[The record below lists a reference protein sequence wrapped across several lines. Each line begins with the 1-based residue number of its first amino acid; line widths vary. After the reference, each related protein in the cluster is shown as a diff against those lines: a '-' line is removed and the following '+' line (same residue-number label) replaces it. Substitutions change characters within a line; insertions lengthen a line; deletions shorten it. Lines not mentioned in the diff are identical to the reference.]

1 MSYKQE
7 WEEIFPESLSAPKI
21 IKIEMDLMDCYP
33 KGRAVAIIHF
43 SNHKKWVFKP
53 RDSALDAAFQEFL
66 GWFNSKNIFKPFKL
80 INIIVKK
87 NHSWSEFV
95 EYSYIEGNDE
105 LLFQK
110 YGALL
115 CFFYLFNSTD
125 MHQRN
130 LIISGDTPILI
141 DLETLIQP
149 YNNNNFSW
157 SMFRTN
163 FLPTRPIRYQPDAD
177 DIDYALQKG
186 YEQDNKVWSK
196 QKKICWE
203 NEGMDNMKIFQRRQL
218 VEPHKWQMGAVKH
231 NMNSL
236 AQVNQVID
244 AFRKTYLFII
254 ENKNE
259 FLHII
264 TCFKSLKSRIIIRST
279 KKYDALLN
287 EMSHPL
293 ILESQTVLDEFLKP
307 LEYESDYSDNA
318 FRIIEE
324 EKKKLNEMTSPSFYA
339 LTDSSGLY
347 TLDNM
352 LIDDYFDYCA
362 MTLISK
368 NVSEMSKED
377 LKKLIRIIKRHFSY
391 LNYT

>member
-1 MSYKQE
+1 
-7 WEEIFPESLSAPKI
+7 
-21 IKIEMDLMDCYP
+21 
-33 KGRAVAIIHF
+33 
-43 SNHKKWVFKP
+43 
-53 RDSALDAAFQEFL
+53 
-66 GWFNSKNIFKPFKL
+66 
-80 INIIVKK
+80 
-87 NHSWSEFV
+87 
-95 EYSYIEGNDE
+95 
-105 LLFQK
+105 
-110 YGALL
+110 
-115 CFFYLFNSTD
+115 

-141 DLETLIQP
+141 DLETLVQP

-157 SMFRTN
+157 SLFRTN
-163 FLPTRPIRYQPDAD
+163 FLPTRPMLYQPDAD

-259 FLHII
+259 FLHVI

-293 ILESQTVLDEFLKP
+293 ILESQTALDEFLKP

-318 FRIIEE
+318 FKIIEE

-339 LTDSSGLY
+339 LTDSSELY
-347 TLDNM
+347 TFDNM
-352 LIDDYFDYCA
+352 LIDDYFDNCA

-368 NVSEMSKED
+368 NVSEMSKEN